1 MYLVAMYN
9 IRGFCYHAYKLNCAP
24 SHELV
29 DLVCKRS
36 PVKVIAKTDFEKRH
50 YPETCDWEIEDQ
62 STGAFY
68 IFKIG
73 VDPDTTAPVWEP
85 LIVKYVNKN
94 SESYAI
100 THFYQEEDSNLKLQW
115 KGDQYYMVRD
125 FHLRE
130 AECAR
135 YRYEF
140 RLVDDD
146 GEVYCYGRTND
157 NSSFAPLDDWG
168 AHYGC
173 TSIEYYVDGKW
184 EVL

>member
-9 IRGFCYHAYKLNCAP
+9 KTGYCYHAYKLDCAP
-24 SHELV
+24 LHELV
-29 DLVCKRS
+29 DLVCGRS
-36 PVKVIAKTDFEKRH
+36 PVRAIAKNDFEKRH
-50 YPETCDWEIEDQ
+50 FPENCDWEVEDQ
-62 STGAFY
+62 STGTFC
-68 IFKIG
+68 IFKIA

-85 LIVKYVNKN
+85 LVVKYVNKN
-94 SESYAI
+94 FEAYAI
-100 THFYQEEDSNLKLQW
+100 THFYQDEAYKLELKW

-157 NSSFAPLDDWG
+157 KSSFAPLNDWRNIYG
-168 AHYGC
+168 A
-173 TSIEYYVDGKW
+173 TSIEYLNNGVW
-184 EVL
+184 EKL

>member
-9 IRGFCYHAYKLNCAP
+9 IRGFCYHAYKLDC
-24 SHELV
+24 SLHELV
-29 DLVCKRS
+29 DLVCSRS
-36 PVKVIAKTDFEKRH
+36 PVTAIAKNDWFKRH
-50 YPETCDWEIEDQ
+50 HPEECAWYVEDKT
-62 STGAFY
+62 TGAFY

-85 LIVKYVNKN
+85 FVVKAVNKN
-94 SESYAI
+94 SEAYAI
-100 THFYQEEDSNLKLQW
+100 THFYQEEGSQLELKW

-140 RLVDDD
+140 RLVDAD

-157 NSSFAPLDDWG
+157 KSSFAPLDDWRNIYG
-168 AHYGC
+168 ATAIQHLYDN
-173 TSIEYYVDGKW
+173 VW
-184 EVL
+184 EKL